1 LGHYP
6 LHESTK
12 QSLNSTH
19 TLKRSLEAMEGGLGM
34 GSWSKATSTEL
45 RWNVFHDKD
54 PVEFW
59 WRDPITV
66 ARWLLRQPC
75 NSESL
80 VYHPEKRFVDGRRE
94 YREMNTGTWWWE
106 EQAKVSSGCT
116 VVPILLF
123 SDSTHLTNFAGDKK
137 AWPIYMSIGNL
148 DSTTRMKPST
158 QSVVMIGLL
167 PQKFK
172 HSTQGPSGRNNEKQG
187 RFNDYIIHKVLGHV
201 LQALVRSEGNSG
213 DRGDSEDRAFYAL
226 CADGRWRLC
235 VPRIAGWI
243 ADYPEHTLLQGI
255 DGNLCP
261 WCEVPKSRMSEYPL
275 NFPERNHALY
285 ARLYHR
291 MDPRLLELGVKPMA
305 NTLWW
310 LICNPVDLPKPDV
323 LHTIQLGMLKHLL
336 EWIHAFLKQYNRL
349 DRFNAIWLSIPAY
362 LDMTRRTKAYE
373 EISQWTGKEYK
384 TMSRFLTGCLASTLS
399 EPSRPEKRVFDKAI
413 LCTRALCEFF
423 LYCQYPVHN
432 DVSSDSMEDSLS
444 CFHETKDV
452 FQIYRAGKK
461 GQKAANSLRS
471 ELMGERDRAL
481 QQAKGTSAKDRVRL
495 SWNRKINT
503 EMQQELREH
512 GHFNFPKIHLLGH
525 FRKSIER
532 FGALL
537 QHSTTTTEISHKG
550 QIKRGFQRS
559 NRTGDYYQQILRYNA
574 RREAFA
580 IRKLNVASMSP
591 PAQPAGPEEPHVRP
605 ATVLGSRQFKDGKG
619 SIRTFVDLLGKLCN
633 DDHRDILLVSMQ
645 KFLRRGGFDVSEE
658 GLFNAPSS
666 LYHKLE
672 VHVAE
677 YGTGKWQLQRLRC
690 TSSAGWHN
698 GPPRFDWVWWR
709 ADPQLRTLQSRPREP
724 RPQRALAYNALRGR
738 LPVRLLV
745 AFKISLPT
753 VDRNQLQLGL
763 VEKTQAVHGGK
774 ADRASAMVRVT
785 RATQG
790 ERYQIVHISHID
802 GAAHLIPFDPKA
814 DTNTSWLVNS
824 HIDIETWNEVVLVD
838 EEHSEDGM
846 DVDREDGDYED
857 NLGTEPQEVSLW
869 SDEE

>member
-1 LGHYP
+1 MEVHCDSGDPKQDAVDNLFKPSLTPLPKIYTDNDTVLSNTLEGPSVIVTLDGDIRYHVDLHPAKEGAPPHPVVEYFPHAGMPFHYVASLADMKYIKEHDMLRQLDNSEYIYQPFSSEQDYNLAEWLVENDLPQAAIDQLLSGDYP

-12 QSLNSTH
+12 QSLKSTH
-19 TLKRSLEAMEGGLGM
+19 TLNRRLEDMEGGLGM
-34 GSWSKATSTEL
+34 GSWSKATSIEL
-45 RWNVFHDKD
+45 RWNALHDKD

-75 NSESL
+75 NSASL
-80 VYHPEKRFVDGRRE
+80 MYHPGKRFVDGRRK

-158 QSVVMIGLL
+158 QSVVMIALL

-172 HSTQGPSGRNNEKQG
+172 HSAQGPGGRSKQKQG
-187 RFNDYIIHKVLGHV
+187 RFNDEIIHKVLGHV
-201 LQALVRSEGNSG
+201 LQGLVRSEGNS
-213 DRGDSEDRAFYAL
+213 EDRAFYTL

-235 VPRIAGWI
+235 IPRIAGWI

-255 DGNLCP
+255 NNNLCP
-261 WCEVPKSRMSEYPL
+261 WCQVPKFRLSEYPF
-275 NFPERNHALY
+275 NFPERNHARY
-285 ARLYHR
+285 AQLYHCK
-291 MDPRLLELGVKPMA
+291 DSRLLELGVKPMA

-323 LHTIQLGMLKHLL
+323 LNTMQFGMLKHLL
-336 EWIHAFLKQYNRL
+336 EWIHALLKQYNRH

-362 LDMTRRTKAYE
+362 LDMTRRTK
-373 EISQWTGKEYK
+373 WTGKEYK

-399 EPSRPEKRVFDKAI
+399 EPPRPEKRVFDKAI
-413 LCTRALCEFF
+413 LCTQALCEFF

-432 DVSSDSMEDSLS
+432 DVSLDSMEDSLS
-444 CFHETKDV
+444 CFHDTKDV
-452 FQIYRAGKK
+452 FLIHRAGKK
-461 GQKAANSLRS
+461 GLKAANSLRS
-471 ELMGERDRAL
+471 ELIRKRDRAV
-481 QQAKGTSAKDRVRL
+481 QQAKGKTAKDRVQV
-495 SWNRKINT
+495 SWNRQINT
-503 EMQQELREH
+503 KMQEELRQH

-525 FRKSIER
+525 FRQAIER

-537 QHSTTTTEISHKG
+537 QHSTTTTEISLKG
-550 QIKRGFQRS
+550 QIKRKFQRS

-580 IRKLNVASMSP
+580 IRKLNVASRSP
-591 PAQPAGPEEPHVRP
+591 PMQPPEEPHVRP
-605 ATVLGSRQFKDGKG
+605 ATVLGSRQFKDGHG
-619 SIRTFVDLLGKLCN
+619 RIRTFVDLLGKLCN
-633 DDHRDILLVSMQ
+633 DGHRDILLDSMQ
-645 KFLRRGGFDVSEE
+645 QFLRREGFDVSEE
-658 GLFNAPSS
+658 GLFDAPRS
-666 LYHKLE
+666 LYHKVD

-709 ADPQLRTLQSRPREP
+709 ADP
-724 RPQRALAYNALRGR
+724 
-738 LPVRLLV
+738 
-745 AFKISLPT
+745 
-753 VDRNQLQLGL
+753 
-763 VEKTQAVHGGK
+763 
-774 ADRASAMVRVT
+774 
-785 RATQG
+785 
-790 ERYQIVHISHID
+790 
-802 GAAHLIPFDPKA
+802 
-814 DTNTSWLVNS
+814 
-824 HIDIETWNEVVLVD
+824 
-838 EEHSEDGM
+838 
-846 DVDREDGDYED
+846 
-857 NLGTEPQEVSLW
+857 
-869 SDEE
+869 